1 MNDEDKFFSTKD
13 FYLACFLKVKNLRL
27 VKTTKEDSIAT
38 FYFEKVSGL
47 EKLITDFYSNVEM
60 VSAIDFINSIRDLKA
75 LIHNI

>member
-13 FYLACFLKVKNLRL
+13 FYLACFLKVKNVRL
-27 VKTTKEDSIAT
+27 VKTTKEDNIAT
-38 FYFEKVSGL
+38 FHFEKV
-47 EKLITDFYSNVEM
+47 EDIAKLITDFYNNVES